1 MQLFEEANQPVSFV
15 PGDGHSDAAVYS
27 PDNEVGQHRRL
38 PQLYDY
44 VYGPRKGE
52 SEGSMYL
59 SRITIEN
66 FRNFQHLDVALGGNL
81 VIVGENRV
89 GKSNLLYALRLIF
102 DPSLPDSS
110 RQLGLADFWDGL
122 DAIDESTKITVSIEI
137 KDFEDDLDV
146 LAVLTDFRLDD
157 DADTVRLTYQLR
169 VEPGLEHAPASDDDF
184 SFICFGG
191 EDETKRFGHELRR
204 RITMDLLPALRDA
217 EGDLAAWRR
226 SPLRPLVEDAFMG
239 IDASDLEAIGEKILE
254 ASGAVLEFNEV
265 KSLEDRIAEL
275 FLAMSG
281 PKHNVNPSLGFS
293 ATDATRINR
302 QIRLLIDE
310 GRRGIADASLGSA
323 NLIFLTLKLLD
334 LKRLI
339 DANKRDH
346 SLLAIE
352 EPEAHLHPHLQRL
365 VYKHLFETIVET
377 ADSGEEEGE
386 DEAAPEPGTE
396 PLSVILTTHSPH
408 IASVAPLNSLLLL
421 REQAGSGTKGYST
434 AAADFTEDD
443 VEDLERYLDVTR
455 AELVFARGVILVEG
469 DAERFLIPTFAEEMN
484 VSLDEHGITV
494 CSVAGTNF
502 RPYVKLLCALGI
514 SFSVITDYDEVSNVP
529 RAYKRG
535 LKLVRMI
542 DEARNG
548 PDTDATIS
556 NIEEGTYEESFEKM
570 EPFGI
575 FVNTGTLE
583 TELFDGDYAEEMIE
597 TLREYGFS
605 QARRTLL
612 DQWEEDPETVDHAS
626 LLTMIEQM
634 GKGRF
639 AQRLAT
645 RVPGN
650 PVPDYIAKAVNYV
663 VGLV

>member
-1 MQLFEEANQPVSFV
+1 M
-15 PGDGHSDAAVYS
+15 H
-27 PDNEVGQHRRL
+27 
-38 PQLYDY
+38 
-44 VYGPRKGE
+44 
-52 SEGSMYL
+52 L

-66 FRNFQHLDVALGGNL
+66 FRNFQSLDVALGGNL

-110 RQLGLADFWDGL
+110 RQLGRADFWDGL
-122 DAIDESTKITVSIEI
+122 DAIDENSRINVTVEI
-137 KDFEDDLDV
+137 KDFEEDLDV

-169 VEPGLEHAPASDDDF
+169 PKPGLTHAPASDDDF

-191 EDETKRFGHELRR
+191 EDEAKRFGHDLRR

-226 SPLRPLVEDAFMG
+226 SPLRPLVEDAFVG
-239 IDASDLEAIGEKILE
+239 IETDALAAIGEKISE
-254 ASGAVLEFNEV
+254 ASNAVLEFNEV
-265 KSLEDRIAEL
+265 ESLEKQIAEL

-281 PKHNVNPSLGFS
+281 PKQNVNPSLGFS
-293 ATDATRINR
+293 ATDSARINR

-339 DANKRDH
+339 ENNRRDH

-377 ADSGEEEGE
+377 DNEEKGAEL
-386 DEAAPEPGTE
+386 E

-408 IASVAPLNSLLLL
+408 IASVAPLTSLLLL
-421 REQAGSGTKGYST
+421 REQAGAGTKGYST
-434 AAADFTEDD
+434 ASAEFSDDD

-469 DAERFLIPTFAEEMN
+469 DAERFLIPTFAEEMEA
-484 VSLDEHGITV
+484 SLDEHGITV

-502 RPYVKLLCALGI
+502 QPYVKLLCALGI
-514 SFSVITDYDEVSNVP
+514 PFSAITDYDEVNDVP
-529 RAYKRG
+529 WAYNRG
-535 LKLVRMI
+535 LKLVRTI
-542 DEARNG
+542 NQAQDGE
-548 PDTDATIS
+548 DTDAIIS
-556 NIEEGTYEESFEKM
+556 DIEEGTYGESFEKM
-570 EPFGI
+570 ERFGI
-575 FVNTGTLE
+575 FVNIDTLE
-583 TELFDGDYAEEMIE
+583 TELFEGDYAQEMID
-597 TLREYGFS
+597 TLREHNFS
-605 QARRTLL
+605 KMRKALL
-612 DQWEEDPETVDHAS
+612 DELEDKPSTVDYKV
-626 LLTMIEQM
+626 LLKMIEQI

-639 AQRLAT
+639 AQRLAI

-650 PVPDYIAKAVNYV
+650 PVPSYISKAINHVI
-663 VGLV
+663 GLV

>member
-1 MQLFEEANQPVSFV
+1 
-15 PGDGHSDAAVYS
+15 
-27 PDNEVGQHRRL
+27 
-38 PQLYDY
+38 
-44 VYGPRKGE
+44 
-52 SEGSMYL
+52 MYL
-59 SRITIEN
+59 SRITIRN

-110 RQLGLADFWDGL
+110 RQLGMADFWDGL
-122 DAIDESTKITVSIEI
+122 DVVDQNSSIIVTVEI
-137 KDFEDDLDV
+137 KDFEGDLDV
-146 LAVLTDFRLDD
+146 LAVLTDFRLDG

-169 VEPGLEHAPASDDDF
+169 PEPGLGHAPASDDDF
-184 SFICFGG
+184 SFLCFGG
-191 EDETKRFGHELRR
+191 EDEAKRFGHDLRR

-217 EGDLAAWRR
+217 EGDLVAWRR
-226 SPLRPLVEDAFMG
+226 SPLRPLVEDAFVG
-239 IDASDLEAIGEKILE
+239 IDTDALAAIGEKITE
-254 ASGAVLEFNEV
+254 ASGAVLEFDEV
-265 KSLEDRIAEL
+265 ELLEGRIAEL

-281 PKHNVNPSLGFS
+281 PKQNVNPSLGFS
-293 ATDATRINR
+293 ATDAARINR

-339 DANKRDH
+339 DTNKRDH

-377 ADSGEEEGE
+377 DRDDAVGEEK
-386 DEAAPEPGTE
+386 EAGTQ
-396 PLSVILTTHSPH
+396 PLSVVLTTHSPH
-408 IASVAPLNSLLLL
+408 IASVAPLTSLLLL
-421 REQAGSGTKGYST
+421 RDQVGGGTKGYST
-434 AAADFTEDD
+434 ASAKFTDDD

-469 DAERFLIPTFAEEMN
+469 DAERFLIPTFAEEMK

-502 RPYVKLLCALGI
+502 QPYVKLLCALGI
-514 SFSVITDYDEVSNVP
+514 PFSLITDYDKINDVP
-529 RAYKRG
+529 RAYNRC
-535 LKLVRMI
+535 LKLVRTIEEARGSQEIDDII
-542 DEARNG
+542 DE
-548 PDTDATIS
+548 
-556 NIEEGTYEESFEKM
+556 IEEGSYKDSFEMM
-570 EPFGI
+570 EPFGA

-583 TELFDGDYAEEMIE
+583 TELFDGDYAQEMIE
-597 TLREYGFS
+597 TLREHNFS
-605 QARRTLL
+605 QARMDLL
-612 DQWEEDPETVDHAS
+612 GEWAEEPGIVDHKV
-626 LLTMIEQM
+626 LLKMIEQM

-645 RVPGN
+645 RVSGN
-650 PVPDYIAKAVNYV
+650 TVPDYISRAINHVID
-663 VGLV
+663 LV

>member
-1 MQLFEEANQPVSFV
+1 
-15 PGDGHSDAAVYS
+15 
-27 PDNEVGQHRRL
+27 
-38 PQLYDY
+38 
-44 VYGPRKGE
+44 
-52 SEGSMYL
+52 MYL

-66 FRNFQHLDVALGGNL
+66 FRNFQNLDVALGGNL

-122 DAIDESTKITVSIEI
+122 DAVDESSRITVTVEI

-157 DADTVRLTYQLR
+157 DADTVRLTYLLR
-169 VEPGLEHAPASDDDF
+169 PEPGLEHAPASDDDF
-184 SFICFGG
+184 SFLCFGG
-191 EDETKRFGHELRR
+191 EDEAKRFGHDLRR

-226 SPLRPLVEDAFMG
+226 SPLRPLVEDAFIG
-239 IDASDLEAIGEKILE
+239 IDADALTAIGEKIAE
-254 ASGAVLEFNEV
+254 ASRAVLDFDEV
-265 KSLEDRIAEL
+265 KSLEGRIAEL

-281 PKHNVNPSLGFS
+281 PKQNVNPSLGFS
-293 ATDATRINR
+293 ATDAARINR

-339 DANKRDH
+339 DTNKRDH

-377 ADSGEEEGE
+377 DDEEE
-386 DEAAPEPGTE
+386 EAEAQ
-396 PLSVILTTHSPH
+396 PLSVVLTTHSPH
-408 IASVAPLNSLLLL
+408 IASVAPLTSLLLL
-421 REQAGSGTKGYST
+421 REQAGAGTKGYST
-434 AAADFTEDD
+434 ASAEFTDDD

-469 DAERFLIPTFAEEMN
+469 DAERFLIPTFAEEME

-502 RPYVKLLCALGI
+502 LPYVKLLCALGI
-514 SFSVITDYDEVSNVP
+514 PFSVITDYDEVNDVP
-529 RAYKRG
+529 RAYNRG
-535 LKLVRMI
+535 LKLVRTI
-542 DEARNG
+542 DEARDSE
-548 PDTDATIS
+548 DTDAVVGD
-556 NIEEGTYEESFEKM
+556 IEEGSYKESLDKM

-575 FVNTGTLE
+575 FVNTDTLE
-583 TELFDGDYAEEMIE
+583 TELFDGDYAQEMIE
-597 TLREYGFS
+597 TLREHGFS
-605 QARRTLL
+605 QARMNLL
-612 DQWEEDPETVDHAS
+612 GEWEEDPGTVDRKI
-626 LLTMIEQM
+626 LLKMIEQM

-650 PVPDYIAKAVNYV
+650 PVPDYISKAINHVI
-663 VGLV
+663 GLV

>member
-1 MQLFEEANQPVSFV
+1 M
-15 PGDGHSDAAVYS
+15 H
-27 PDNEVGQHRRL
+27 
-38 PQLYDY
+38 
-44 VYGPRKGE
+44 
-52 SEGSMYL
+52 L

-66 FRNFQHLDVALGGNL
+66 FRNFHKLDVALGGNL

-122 DAIDESTKITVSIEI
+122 DAIDENSRITVTVEI

-169 VEPGLEHAPASDDDF
+169 PEPGLEHAPTSEDDF

-191 EDETKRFGHELRR
+191 EDEAKRFGHDLRR

-217 EGDLAAWRR
+217 EGDLEAWRR
-226 SPLRPLVEDAFMG
+226 SPLRPLVEDAFVG
-239 IDASDLEAIGEKILE
+239 IDADALAAIGEKISE
-254 ASGAVLEFNEV
+254 ASNAVLEFDEV
-265 KSLEDRIAEL
+265 ESLEKQIADL

-281 PKHNVNPSLGFS
+281 PKQNVNPSLGFS
-293 ATDATRINR
+293 ATDAARINR

-339 DANKRDH
+339 ETNKRDH

-377 ADSGEEEGE
+377 DDDDDGEGE
-386 DEAAPEPGTE
+386 VEAEAQ

-408 IASVAPLNSLLLL
+408 IASVAPLTSLMLL
-421 REQAGSGTKGYST
+421 REQAGAGTKGYST
-434 AAADFTEDD
+434 ASAEFSDDD

-469 DAERFLIPTFAEEMN
+469 DAERFLIPTFADEME
-484 VSLDEHGITV
+484 VSLDEYGITV

-502 RPYVKLLCALGI
+502 QPYVKLLCALGI
-514 SFSVITDYDEVSNVP
+514 PFSVITDYDEVNDVP
-529 RAYKRG
+529 RAYNRC
-535 LKLVRMI
+535 LKIVRTI
-542 DEARNG
+542 EEARDG
-548 PDTDATIS
+548 EDTDVVLS
-556 NIEEGTYEESFEKM
+556 DIEEGTYEESFEKM
-570 EPFGI
+570 EPFGL
-575 FVNTGTLE
+575 FVNADTLE
-583 TELFDGDYAEEMIE
+583 TELFDGDYTHEMID
-597 TLREYGFS
+597 TLREHNFS
-605 QARRTLL
+605 KKRKTLL
-612 DQWEEDPETVDHAS
+612 GEWEENPSTVDYK
-626 LLTMIEQM
+626 LLLKMIEQI

-639 AQRLAT
+639 AQRLAI

-650 PVPDYIAKAVNYV
+650 PVPSYISKAINHVI
-663 VGLV
+663 GLV

>member
-1 MQLFEEANQPVSFV
+1 M
-15 PGDGHSDAAVYS
+15 H
-27 PDNEVGQHRRL
+27 
-38 PQLYDY
+38 
-44 VYGPRKGE
+44 
-52 SEGSMYL
+52 L

-66 FRNFQHLDVALGGNL
+66 FRNFHKLDVALGGNL

-110 RQLGLADFWDGL
+110 RQLSLADFWDGL
-122 DAIDESTKITVSIEI
+122 DAIDENSRITVTVEI

-169 VEPGLEHAPASDDDF
+169 PEPGLEHAPTSDDDF

-191 EDETKRFGHELRR
+191 EDEAKRFGHDLRR

-226 SPLRPLVEDAFMG
+226 SPLRPLVEDAFVG
-239 IDASDLEAIGEKILE
+239 IDADALAAIGEKISE
-254 ASGAVLEFNEV
+254 ASNAVLEFDEV
-265 KSLEDRIAEL
+265 ESLEKQIADL

-281 PKHNVNPSLGFS
+281 PKQNVNPSLGFS
-293 ATDATRINR
+293 ATDAARINR

-339 DANKRDH
+339 ESNKRDY

-377 ADSGEEEGE
+377 DDDDEGE
-386 DEAAPEPGTE
+386 AEAQ

-408 IASVAPLNSLLLL
+408 IASVAPLTSLMLL
-421 REQAGSGTKGYST
+421 REQAGVGTKGYST
-434 AAADFTEDD
+434 ASAEFSDDD

-469 DAERFLIPTFAEEMN
+469 DAERFMIPTFADEME
-484 VSLDEHGITV
+484 VSLDEYGITV

-502 RPYVKLLCALGI
+502 QPYVKLLCALGI
-514 SFSVITDYDEVSNVP
+514 PFSVITDYDEVNDVP
-529 RAYKRG
+529 RAYNRC
-535 LKLVRMI
+535 LKIVRTI
-542 DEARNG
+542 EEARDG
-548 PDTDATIS
+548 EDTDVVLS
-556 NIEEGTYEESFEKM
+556 DIEEGTYEESFEKM
-570 EPFGI
+570 EPFGL
-575 FVNTGTLE
+575 FVNADTLE
-583 TELFDGDYAEEMIE
+583 TELFDGDYAHEMID
-597 TLREYGFS
+597 TLREHNFS
-605 QARRTLL
+605 KKRKTLL
-612 DQWEEDPETVDHAS
+612 GEWEENPSTVDYK
-626 LLTMIEQM
+626 LLLKMIEQI

-639 AQRLAT
+639 AQRLAI

-650 PVPDYIAKAVNYV
+650 PVPSYISKAINHVI
-663 VGLV
+663 GLV